1 MKRTLTCILTITT
14 LLTLLFTSCNADAS
28 AGLFK
33 QLADAKKPVEIRY
46 RQIIGTDGA
55 NLYFLTNDG
64 IYKTDGNSTTTVRKN
79 EKGYPVY
86 ETYLDTA
93 NDLIFYLVN
102 DGGNA
107 EIHQMKTDGSDDVSL
122 TTTDAEDMDPGWKMK
137 QLLANG
143 LFVIKG
149 TDTVGQTDSFL
160 VAEYQNGPPA
170 EYDKKVLLDDDL
182 PGYDRD
188 AVLQMSGRQHWG
200 IGGFDDTTFNAPMIL
215 SFVTSG
221 GSYKHYYT
229 EGTTAK
235 TYELTLKK
243 NLAGFWT
250 NGTSLYLITKD
261 GNLYGSDIT
270 GVPTGPTHMKDLS
283 RQFPSNAFVYGMSS
297 GGTTY
302 LITKTKTANEALFVV
317 SFADDTITTSVN
329 TKVISTGYASQ
340 MSNVNIVSAFDKT
353 TVPATPNL
361 LIATEKNGMFDIT
374 ITNAATGAGT
384 SVGPENYSL

>member
-46 RQIIGTDGA
+46 RQIIGKDIGKDDTD
-55 NLYFLTNDG
+55 LYFLTNDG
-64 IYKTDGNSTTTVRKN
+64 IYKTDGNTTTTIRGNK
-79 EKGYPVY
+79 KGHPVY
-86 ETYLDTA
+86 EAYLDTT
-93 NDLIFYLVN
+93 NDLIIYLIN
-102 DGGNA
+102 GGGNA
-107 EIHQMKTDGSDDVSL
+107 EIHQMKTDGSGDIKL
-122 TTTDAEDMDPGWKMK
+122 TTTVAEDLDAGWKMK

-170 EYDKKVLLDDDL
+170 EYDKKVLLDDL

-200 IGGFDDTTFNAPMIL
+200 IGGFNDTTFNAPMIL

-221 GSYKHYYT
+221 GSYEHYYT
-229 EGTTAK
+229 DGAFFHQ
-235 TYELTLKK
+235 LTSLDKS
-243 NLAGFWT
+243 LAGFWT

-261 GNLYGSDIT
+261 GNLYGSSIVA
-270 GVPTGPTHMKDLS
+270 GVPTAPTPMKDLS

-302 LITKTKTANEALFVV
+302 LITKTTTANEALFVV
-317 SFADDTITTSVN
+317 SFADDTITTPVN

-340 MSNVNIVSAFDKT
+340 MSNVNIVSAFEKS
-353 TVPATPNL
+353 AGNL

-374 ITNAATGAGT
+374 ITDAATGEGSSA
-384 SVGPENYSL
+384 GPEDYTL

>member
-46 RQIIGTDGA
+46 RQIIGKDGTD
-55 NLYFLTNDG
+55 LYFLTNDG
-64 IYKTDGNSTTTVRKN
+64 IYKTDVNTTTTVRENK
-79 EKGYPVY
+79 KGHPVY
-86 ETYLDTA
+86 EAYLDTT
-93 NDLIFYLVN
+93 NDLIIYLIN
-102 DGGNA
+102 GGGNA
-107 EIHQMKTDGSDDVSL
+107 EIHQMKTDGSGDIKL
-122 TTTDAEDMDPGWKMK
+122 TTTVAEDLDAGWKMK

-170 EYDKKVLLDDDL
+170 EYDKKVLLDDL

-200 IGGFDDTTFNAPMIL
+200 IGGFNDTTFNAPMIL

-221 GSYKHYYT
+221 GSYEHYYT
-229 EGTTAK
+229 DGAFFHQLPGSTA
-235 TYELTLKK
+235 
-243 NLAGFWT
+243 
-250 NGTSLYLITKD
+250 
-261 GNLYGSDIT
+261 
-270 GVPTGPTHMKDLS
+270 PTPMKDLS

-297 GGTTY
+297 GGTTH

-317 SFADDTITTSVN
+317 SFADDTITTPVN

-340 MSNVNIVSAFDKT
+340 MSNVNIVSAFEKS
-353 TVPATPNL
+353 AGNL

-374 ITNAATGAGT
+374 ITNASTGAGT

>member
-46 RQIIGTDGA
+46 RQIIGKDDTD
-55 NLYFLTNDG
+55 LYFLTNDG
-64 IYKTDGNSTTTVRKN
+64 IYKTDGRNTTTTVRENK
-79 EKGYPVY
+79 KGHPVY
-86 ETYLDTA
+86 EAYLDTT
-93 NDLIFYLVN
+93 NDLIIYLIN
-102 DGGNA
+102 DEGNA
-107 EIHQMKTDGSDDVSL
+107 EIHQMETDGSDDVPL

-149 TDTVGQTDSFL
+149 TTPSSDNSFL
-160 VAEYQNGPPA
+160 LAQYNSTPP
-170 EYDKKVLLDDDL
+170 EQYDKKILMDI
-182 PGYDRD
+182 PSGYDRD

-200 IGGFDDTTFNAPMIL
+200 IGGLTASTAPLIL

-221 GSYKHYYT
+221 GSYEHYYT
-229 EGTTAK
+229 DGAFFHQ
-235 TYELTLKK
+235 LTSLDKS
-243 NLAGFWT
+243 LAGFWT

-261 GNLYGSDIT
+261 GNLYGSV
-270 GVPTGPTHMKDLS
+270 VPAGPGSTAPTPMKDLS

-302 LITKTKTANEALFVV
+302 LITKTTTANEALFVV
-317 SFADDTITTSVN
+317 SIDNTNAVDTTV
-329 TKVISTGYASQ
+329 VSTGYASQ
-340 MSNVNIVSAFDKT
+340 MSNVNIVSAFEK
-353 TVPATPNL
+353 AAGSL
-361 LIATEKNGMFDIT
+361 LVATEKNGMFDIT
-374 ITNAATGAGT
+374 ITDAATVKDPLPVLRIT
-384 SVGPENYSL
+384 PCK

>member
-46 RQIIGTDGA
+46 RQIIGKDGTD
-55 NLYFLTNDG
+55 LYFLTNDG
-64 IYKTDGNSTTTVRKN
+64 IYNYKTDGNTTTTVRENK
-79 EKGYPVY
+79 KGHPVY
-86 ETYLDTA
+86 EAYLDTT
-93 NDLIFYLVN
+93 NDLIIYLIN
-102 DGGNA
+102 GGGNA
-107 EIHQMKTDGSDDVSL
+107 EIHQMKTDGSGDIKL
-122 TTTDAEDMDPGWKMK
+122 TTTVAEDLDAGWKMK

-170 EYDKKVLLDDDL
+170 EYDKKVLLDDL

-200 IGGFDDTTFNAPMIL
+200 IGGFNDTTFNAPMIL

-221 GSYKHYYT
+221 GSYEHYYT
-229 EGTTAK
+229 DGAFFHQ
-235 TYELTLKK
+235 LTSLDKS
-243 NLAGFWT
+243 LAGFWT

-261 GNLYGSDIT
+261 GNLYGSV
-270 GVPTGPTHMKDLS
+270 VPAGPGSTAPTPMKDLS

-317 SFADDTITTSVN
+317 SFADDTITTPVN

-340 MSNVNIVSAFDKT
+340 MSNVNIVSAFEKS
-353 TVPATPNL
+353 AGNL

-374 ITNAATGAGT
+374 ITDAATGEGSSA
-384 SVGPENYSL
+384 GPEDYTL